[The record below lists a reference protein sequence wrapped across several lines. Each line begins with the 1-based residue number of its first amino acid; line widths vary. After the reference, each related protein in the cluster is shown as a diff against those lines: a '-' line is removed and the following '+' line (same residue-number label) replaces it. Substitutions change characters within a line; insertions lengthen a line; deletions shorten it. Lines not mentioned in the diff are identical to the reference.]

1 MDKYSWKTVQKFKK
15 RTNNNMIWPF
25 YYKDLRYGEEN
36 VIVYRSH
43 DCKDQSHFSVDM
55 TNRNFLNKP
64 LNQKHSYLYIQVTD
78 NKSILVK
85 TER

>member
-1 MDKYSWKTVQKFKK
+1 
-15 RTNNNMIWPF
+15 MIWPF